1 MTLADSDLRV
11 PPHDIAA
18 ERAVLGAMMLTPH
31 RIPDIAGWLQEGDFY
46 TRDHRLLYR
55 AVLALADRKV
65 QCDAVTVTDWFE
77 TNGLLESLPNR
88 GYIHELANETYS
100 SANLVPYAE
109 IVLER
114 SRLRSVIDIASRAVD
129 AAWAGAANARDI
141 VATATH
147 ELGTMRLD
155 DAQQGL
161 MPAKPILQKLFQQRL
176 ERMAAGAGSG
186 LLGLPTPWKDL
197 NKVLRGLRDGNVYI
211 VAGRPNMGKSILGVQ
226 LAAFTAARG
235 DNTALFSVEMTP
247 EECMSRAV
255 ACVGE
260 IAYEWVED
268 PFADV
273 DKDMAELYESRQ
285 TAAYASLLESKLQ
298 IDATPSL
305 TVGQWVARARRA
317 HRREPVRLIVLD
329 HMHDMGID
337 HDKARF
343 EYGRIAQA
351 GKMLA
356 KEFSCPVVILGQL
369 NRANTKREDKRPGM
383 ADLRESGEI
392 EQKAD
397 VIILLH
403 REDYYDKESS
413 LAGTV
418 EAIVAKGRNI
428 KSNQTVF
435 LENRFGEMRMDDWIG
450 APPIDDKPQRG
461 SGRRSKGGLR

>member
-31 RIPDIAGWLQEGDFY
+31 RISDISGWLQEGDFY
-46 TRDHRLLYR
+46 TRDHRMLYR

-77 TNGLLESLPNR
+77 TNGLLDNLPDR
-88 GYIHELANETYS
+88 GYIIELSNETYS

-114 SRLRSVIDIASRAVD
+114 SRLRSVIDIASRAVE

-141 VATATH
+141 VATTTH

-161 MPAKPILQKLFQQRL
+161 MPAKPILQKLFQQRM
-176 ERMAAGAGSG
+176 ERLQAGKGSG

-211 VAGRPNMGKSILGVQ
+211 VAGRPNMGKSIWGVQ

-247 EECMSRAV
+247 EECMARAV

-413 LAGTV
+413 LAGSV
-418 EAIVAKGRNI
+418 EAIIAKGRNI
-428 KSNQTVF
+428 RSGQTVF
-435 LENRFGEMRMDDWIG
+435 LENRFGEMRMDDWVG

-461 SGRRSKGGLR
+461 AGRRGKGGLR